1 MKRPQGRRTEIG
13 STDYR
18 KPPSAVNSVSDIS
31 GSDTLTQVSPAEQVQ
46 RARASKGS
54 QELNDELKVK
64 ANELEKLFAEHML
77 RVPGDQSS
85 SVRRGKPGKPS
96 EQAATSQLRRPVA
109 QDLSPAQIS
118 DQKTPAMP
126 TLSTNDEDKFKTPPT
141 RKVVVNNDY
150 GDAGRQTFPDI
161 SFSDH
166 SRGKFY
172 EKYMQKRDAK
182 LKEDWSCRRT
192 EKEAK
197 LKVMQDTLDRSNAE
211 MRTKFSQSS
220 SRLDSSARRAEKLV
234 YFNSRLSAKKDQVY
248 IPFLLYLCVVA

>member
-1 MKRPQGRRTEIG
+1 MKRPHSRRIDIG
-13 STDYR
+13 SADSNTR
-18 KPPSAVNSVSDIS
+18 PSAAINSFSDIS
-31 GSDTLTQVSPAEQVQ
+31 ESDTMTQVSPTEQVQ
-46 RARASKGS
+46 RARPSKGS

-96 EQAATSQLRRPVA
+96 EQAVTSHLRRPVA
-109 QDLSPAQIS
+109 QDVSSVQIS
-118 DQKTPAMP
+118 DQKTLEMP
-126 TLSTNDEDKFKTPPT
+126 TSSNDEDKFKTPPT
-141 RKVVVNNDY
+141 MKTVVNNDY
-150 GDAGRQTFPDI
+150 GDTTSQKFPEI
-161 SFSDH
+161 SFSDN

-197 LKVMQDTLDRSNAE
+197 LKVMQDILDRCNAE
-211 MRTKFSQSS
+211 MKTKFSQSTG
-220 SRLDSSARRAEKLV
+220 RRDSNVRRAEKLV
-234 YFNSRLSAKKDQVY
+234 YFNSKLSAKRDQVY
-248 IPFLLYLCVVA
+248 SSSFFCGS